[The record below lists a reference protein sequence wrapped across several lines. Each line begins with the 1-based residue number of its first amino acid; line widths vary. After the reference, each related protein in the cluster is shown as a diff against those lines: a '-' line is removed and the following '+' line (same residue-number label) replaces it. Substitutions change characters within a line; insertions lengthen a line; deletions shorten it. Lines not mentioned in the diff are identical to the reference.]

1 MRRAMA
7 VLKRNI
13 ICGLVAGLN
22 LCRFAVAAS
31 DEVDPA
37 ADDTPTRPSIQFN
50 RWQEDWSVLPHPRV
64 PREPL
69 DSLKYIPLSADDPEA
84 YLSLGAN
91 LRERFEA
98 NNAVGFGTGANRNA
112 DSYISRLEVF
122 ANLRLGPQF
131 QFFTELQSDYA
142 IGKQVLTPVDQD
154 RPVDLEQA
162 FIVLVEPLDDGL
174 LKFRLGRQQFAVDL
188 QRFISFRDGPNVRL
202 SFDAAWVEYERN
214 QWSYIAFYGR
224 PVQDLDLRP
233 FDDYSNNQFTFD
245 GFRVARKVMESAS
258 ISAYYARYMQDDVR
272 YLTVS
277 GNERRDILELHFSG
291 TKQSFDWDVEAMK
304 QTGEIGGENIEAW
317 GFGSLVGYTITKTP
331 CTPRLGI
338 QLDAASGDKNPN
350 DHQLNTFNPL
360 FPNGYYVTLAGYTGY
375 VNFIHLKP
383 SLTVHPL
390 ANLKLMG
397 AVGFQWRQTTA
408 DAVYRRP
415 DKPVAGTVGRPGRYT
430 GTYGQIR
437 ADYALNSHV
446 SMALEVVHFGIADA
460 IRDAGGHD
468 SDYVGAEFKFGW

>member
-1 MRRAMA
+1 MA
-7 VLKRNI
+7 VLKRHI
-13 ICGLVAGLN
+13 ICGLVAGLI

-31 DEVDPA
+31 DEVEPA

-50 RWQEDWSVLPHPRV
+50 RWQEDWSVLADPRV

-112 DSYISRLEVF
+112 DYDISRFEVF

-162 FIVLVEPLDDGL
+162 FIVLIEPLDGGL

-202 SFDAAWVEYERN
+202 SFDAAWVEYERGL
-214 QWSYIAFYGR
+214 WSYITFYSR
-224 PVQDLDLRP
+224 PVQDRDLRP
-233 FDDYSNNQFTFD
+233 FDDYSSNQFTFD
-245 GFRVARKVMESAS
+245 GFRVERKVLGSAAV
-258 ISAYYARYMQDDVR
+258 SAYYARYMQDGAR
-272 YLTVS
+272 YLTAS
-277 GNERRDILELHFSG
+277 GNERRDILESHFTG
-291 TKQSFDWDVEAMK
+291 TVRSFDWDIEAMK
-304 QTGEIGGENIEAW
+304 QTGQIGSEDIDAW
-317 GFGSLVGYTITKTP
+317 GFGSVAGYTVRNALW
-331 CTPRLGI
+331 TPRLGF

-375 VNFIHLKP
+375 VNFIHFKP
-383 SLTVHPL
+383 SVTVHPTHSL
-390 ANLKLMG
+390 QLIAAIGM
-397 AVGFQWRQTTA
+397 QWRETTA
-408 DAVYRRP
+408 DAVYLQP
-415 DKPVAGTVGRPGRYT
+415 NIPVAGTAGRPGRYT
-430 GTYGQIR
+430 GTYGQFR
-437 ADYALNSHV
+437 ADWALTGHISL
-446 SMALEVVHFGIADA
+446 ALEAVHFTIAES

-468 SDYVGAEFKFGW
+468 SDYVGAECKFGW

>member
-1 MRRAMA
+1 M
-7 VLKRNI
+7 
-13 ICGLVAGLN
+13 
-22 LCRFAVAAS
+22 CRFAVAAT
-31 DEVDPA
+31 DEAEPA
-37 ADDTPTRPSIQFN
+37 PDEAPTRPSIEFN
-50 RWQEDWSVLPHPRV
+50 RWQEDWSVLADSRV

-98 NNAVGFGTGANRNA
+98 NDAAGFGTGANRNA
-112 DSYISRLEVF
+112 DYDISRFEVF

-162 FIVLVEPLDDGL
+162 FIVLIEPLSDGL

-202 SFDAAWVEYERN
+202 SFDGAWVEYERN
-214 QWSYIAFYGR
+214 QWSYIAFYSR
-224 PVQDLDLRP
+224 PVQDRDFRP

-258 ISAYYARYMQDDVR
+258 ISAYYARYIQDDAR

-331 CTPRLGI
+331 WTPRLGI

-383 SLTVHPL
+383 SVTVHPTHSL
-390 ANLKLMG
+390 QLIAD
-397 AVGFQWRQTTA
+397 VGMQWRETTA
-408 DAVYRRP
+408 DAVYLQP
-415 DKPVAGTVGRPGRYT
+415 NIPVADTAGQPGRYT
-430 GTYGQIR
+430 GTYGQFR
-437 ADYALNSHV
+437 ADYILTAHV
-446 SMALEVVHFGIADA
+446 SLALEVVHFTIAESV
-460 IRDAGGHD
+460 RDAGGRD